1 LSTPATSR
9 SAAAVVLG
17 ALVVAALPGAALA
30 NGERVLEPAPAPG
43 TAASNASDDA
53 ERFASWPAAQ
63 EGREQTVRLS
73 DERRRTYHAHV
84 RRGAI
89 VRRAPST
96 SGKRVG
102 RLTPFT
108 YYGLRDLVL
117 VLGTQ
122 RAERRMWARVRY
134 SGLGRR
140 TGWVPAAALAKPR
153 LVRTRLVIDRGRTR
167 VRLFRSG
174 RLVFGS
180 RAGIGARNSP
190 TPGGRFFVRE
200 RLRPRRADTIYGALA
215 FGLST
220 YSRYRTDW
228 PGGGQVGLHGT
239 NQPGLIPGRISNGC
253 IRLRNAEILR
263 LGRLMPVGT
272 PVLIR

>member
-1 LSTPATSR
+1 LSTRAISR
-9 SAAAVVLG
+9 AAAAVVLG
-17 ALVVAALPGAALA
+17 ALALAALPGAALA
-30 NGERVLEPAPAPG
+30 NRERVLEPAPAPG
-43 TAASNASDDA
+43 TAAASDNAD
-53 ERFASWPAAQ
+53 RFASWPAAQ
-63 EGREQTVRLS
+63 EGGEQTVRLS
-73 DERRRTYHAHV
+73 DERRRTYHAHI

-96 SGKRVG
+96 RGKRVG
-102 RLTPFT
+102 RLKPFT

-122 RAERRMWARVRY
+122 STEGRMWARVRY
-134 SGLGRR
+134 SGQGRR
-140 TGWVPAAALAKPR
+140 TGWVPAAALVRPR

-174 RLVFGS
+174 RLVFGA
-180 RAGIGARNSP
+180 RAGIGARSSP

-200 RLRPRRADTIYGALA
+200 RLRPRRPDTIYGPLA